1 MPMEPSE
8 PAIPLVTSAVDLSR
22 LAVELHNQK
31 AIAVDL
37 EADSMHNYREKVCL
51 LQFSTPDRTV
61 LVDPLAIPDL
71 SPLRPVMADPTVR
84 KIFHAADYDI
94 RCLFRDFAIEV
105 HGLFDTM
112 VCCQFLGE
120 EKVGLADVLAKYYD
134 LRLAKQHQRS
144 DWSMRPLPDEMIRY
158 AATDTAHLLN
168 LAEALEKKV
177 IDKGRLDWVA
187 EEFCLL
193 EQVRHNPVRG
203 PLFLRAKGAWS
214 LNRRQ
219 LALLEGLLQWRESE
233 AERRDCPPFKG
244 IGNKELIDLARAAP
258 PSINE
263 MAEINGLPPRLFA
276 RYGRSMARVI
286 EAALALPEEKLPV
299 LPDTARHPKD
309 PAADARLK
317 SLKKWRTEKAAEL
330 DMEAGI
336 VINNGL
342 LEEIARQPP
351 DEPTGFARFPAM
363 KNWQRLEL
371 GQGILAALRQT

>member
-1 MPMEPSE
+1 M
-8 PAIPLVTSAVDLSR
+8 
-22 LAVELHNQK
+22 
-31 AIAVDL
+31 
-37 EADSMHNYREKVCL
+37 
-51 LQFSTPDRTV
+51 
-61 LVDPLAIPDL
+61 
-71 SPLRPVMADPTVR
+71 
-84 KIFHAADYDI
+84 
-94 RCLFRDFAIEV
+94 
-105 HGLFDTM
+105 
-112 VCCQFLGE
+112 
-120 EKVGLADVLAKYYD
+120 
-134 LRLAKQHQRS
+134 
-144 DWSMRPLPDEMIRY
+144 
-158 AATDTAHLLN
+158 
-168 LAEALEKKV
+168 
-177 IDKGRLDWVA
+177 
-187 EEFCLL
+187 
-193 EQVRHNPVRG
+193 
-203 PLFLRAKGAWS
+203 
-214 LNRRQ
+214 
-219 LALLEGLLQWRESE
+219 
-233 AERRDCPPFKG
+233 